1 MANNFK
7 RAELNLWDITGSDN
21 FKIKMND
28 NDVSVLYNSTH
39 PGACIKFPDMNIGTV
54 EKVAATIVANKALAD
69 GTKAALDAQIVTFTD
84 YKVQQDSVIASVVQS
99 VTSEI
104 GRATGKENEL
114 QTAIDVEQVRIDD
127 TNTLV
132 ADLTTTVGN
141 NRSDMVAKINEEKV
155 RAETVETELQGKI
168 DNILGNVDTQALN
181 SLTDLAN
188 EINSQGSD
196 LTGLINGLQDR
207 IATLEGI
214 IEEALPSN

>member
-1 MANNFK
+1 MATNFK
-7 RAELNLWDITGSDN
+7 RSELNLWDITGADN
-21 FKIKMND
+21 LKIKMND
-28 NDVSVLYNSTH
+28 NDVSVAYNSTH
-39 PGACIKFPDMNIGTV
+39 PGACIKFPDMNVGTV
-54 EKVAATIVANKALAD
+54 EKVGATIVANKAAAD
-69 GTKAALDAQIVTFTD
+69 ATKAALDAHVVVFTD
-84 YKVQQDSVIASVVQS
+84 YKVQQDSVVASVVQS
-99 VTSEI
+99 VTAEI

-114 QTAIDVEQVRIDD
+114 QTNIDTEKARIDD
-127 TNTLV
+127 TNTVV

-155 RAETVETELQGKI
+155 RAEAVEAELSGKI

-188 EINSQGSD
+188 EINNQGSD
-196 LTGLINGLQDR
+196 LTGLINGLQER